1 MKKVLKWTA
10 IVVGVVYS
18 LIVFAAPAVLL
29 HLFCDKHVTYHRVY
43 RAEEAGL
50 PDPDTLW
57 LTTADGFRIHTLEVR
72 PEGEVKG
79 AVICIS
85 GIENPSVTAFY
96 GHAREFREIGLTTL
110 MPDLRGHGNSDG
122 DRICLA
128 YNETADIKA
137 ITEYVKA
144 TYADIPVIVM
154 GLSMGGA
161 VAIRSFGENDD
172 IDALITL
179 SAYSSMQDFMG
190 WHFGRFITPVLA
202 YPAKLT
208 TALYAGFKFGVNG
221 FKATPLEA
229 IGNLHGRPALMM
241 QSRDDSQVPF
251 ICFEKLTEK
260 AATVSDDLRTYV
272 VDGDEHFI
280 TGSFGMP
287 EEDEAYNSVLMEF
300 VKDFIG
306 KSPDGQ

>member
-29 HLFCDKHVTYHRVY
+29 HLFYDKHVTYHRVY

-57 LTTADGFRIHTLEVR
+57 LTTADGFRIHTLEVK

-110 MPDLRGHGNSDG
+110 MPDLRGHGDSDG

-128 YNETADIKA
+128 YNETTDI
-137 ITEYVKA
+137 
-144 TYADIPVIVM
+144 
-154 GLSMGGA
+154 
-161 VAIRSFGENDD
+161 N
-172 IDALITL
+172 
-179 SAYSSMQDFMG
+179 
-190 WHFGRFITPVLA
+190 
-202 YPAKLT
+202 
-208 TALYAGFKFGVNG
+208 YAGFKFGVNG

-287 EEDEAYNSVLMEF
+287 EEDEAYNSVLMKF

>member
-1 MKKVLKWTA
+1 MDS
-10 IVVGVVYS
+10 GE
-18 LIVFAAPAVLL
+18 AAGLL

-57 LTTADGFRIHTLEVR
+57 LTTADGFRIHTLEVK

-110 MPDLRGHGNSDG
+110 MPDLRGHGDSDG

-137 ITEYVKA
+137 VTEYVKA
-144 TYADIPVIVM
+144 TYTDIPVIVM
-154 GLSMGGA
+154 GLSMGGG
-161 VAIRSFGENDD
+161 VAIRSIGENDD

-179 SAYSSMQDFMG
+179 SASAGVCQECLRTTSNA
-190 WHFGRFITPVLA
+190 GRNSRSVRRRHA
-202 YPAKLT
+202 Q
-208 TALYAGFKFGVNG
+208 G
-221 FKATPLEA
+221 
-229 IGNLHGRPALMM
+229 LHGRP
-241 QSRDDSQVPF
+241 SGRW
-251 ICFEKLTEK
+251 
-260 AATVSDDLRTYV
+260 R
-272 VDGDEHFI
+272 
-280 TGSFGMP
+280 
-287 EEDEAYNSVLMEF
+287 
-300 VKDFIG
+300 
-306 KSPDGQ
+306 